1 MVGAL
6 ALDSLFFSPLKSFL
20 GAAGDMAPPAA
31 AADGAVDFLEPADD
45 GCLPEADDFFGIAFG
60 AVFEDA
66 AGLLTTAGLTDAAL
80 ELLGL
85 AAAFELPEFAA
96 LEPREDFAALEP
108 LTLVML
114 ALELAD
120 GV

>member
-1 MVGAL
+1 
-6 ALDSLFFSPLKSFL
+6 
-20 GAAGDMAPPAA
+20 MAPPAA
-31 AADGAVDFLEPADD
+31 AADGAADFLEPADD
-45 GCLPEADDFFGIAFG
+45 GFFGIAFG

-66 AGLLTTAGLTDAAL
+66 AGLLTTACLTDAAL

-85 AAAFELPEFAA
+85 VAAFELPEFAA